1 MTTTPSTLRAM
12 RAGAEASGLRLLG
25 HHDLAGHGDGMQV
38 AKRGDVVYVAHL
50 GTSPMALSILD
61 CSDPGAPRLL
71 RQLPHP
77 PGTHRHKVQIAGDLL
92 LQNSERP
99 YFAPTQPDPAPV
111 TGLCVFDLADP
122 VDPRQVGFYPVVGDG
137 VHRLWYLEPPYA
149 HIAAW
154 LPEVAGRAYHVVDLS
169 DPAAPARAGAWW
181 IPSGHAADAEVWPRL
196 RPGERFEVHG
206 VIALGDRAYAACTDA
221 GMVILD
227 IADPGA
233 PEVVS
238 RIDWSPPYGGFVHT
252 CLPLPGRGL
261 VIAVDEVLP
270 EHVHGGDKRIWVVDV
285 REERQPVT
293 IATMPVPRPGPG
305 APWSS
310 YRERPGRFGP
320 HNVHENKPGSLVSE
334 QLVYATYYNAGVRVY
349 DVSDPYRPEEVAHF
363 VPPTPPGQDA
373 PQCNDLWVDAH
384 GLVYV
389 TDRISGGLYVLEP
402 LF

>member
-1 MTTTPSTLRAM
+1 
-12 RAGAEASGLRLLG
+12 
-25 HHDLAGHGDGMQV
+25 
-38 AKRGDVVYVAHL
+38 
-50 GTSPMALSILD
+50 
-61 CSDPGAPRLL
+61 
-71 RQLPHP
+71 
-77 PGTHRHKVQIAGDLL
+77 
-92 LQNSERP
+92 
-99 YFAPTQPDPAPV
+99 
-111 TGLCVFDLADP
+111 
-122 VDPRQVGFYPVVGDG
+122 
-137 VHRLWYLEPPYA
+137 
-149 HIAAW
+149 
-154 LPEVAGRAYHVVDLS
+154 
-169 DPAAPARAGAWW
+169 
-181 IPSGHAADAEVWPRL
+181 
-196 RPGERFEVHG
+196 
-206 VIALGDRAYAACTDA
+206 
-221 GMVILD
+221 VILD
-227 IADPGA
+227 IADPSA

-238 RIDWSPPYGGFVHT
+238 RIAWSPPYGGFVHT

-373 PQCNDLWVDAH
+373 PQCNDLWVDAD